1 MCASQMV
8 MQHWARKYNNI
19 LLKAG
24 LRVLLLR
31 GYVDDGCQGST
42 VLRRG
47 MKFDQERSEFIFSE
61 DQLEIDERENLPDN
75 IRMAQ
80 RCLPAMNSVNENLKF
95 TTEAPEDFPNKRL
108 PTLDFM
114 IWMIRGIIYHS
125 YYEKTMG
132 NQLTVMQRSAM
143 SETQK
148 MAILSNELVRRVSN
162 IHRDVLHDELEG
174 VIEHYISQLKSSG
187 YNRKQARETVVCGIV
202 GWRRKLERR
211 EKKGQKQYQEAKD
224 TLEKRTDDQLL
235 EKTTWYKG
243 DRKRKRENKESKYQY
258 RPPPTKR
265 RRGKQQQ
272 GAGKKEDDKSKD
284 KPKVKA
290 VMFVPFTKHSELANR
305 LRDNEEKM
313 ESMSGY
319 RMKVVERGGSKL
331 VDLLHKANPWAGGTA
346 IETDVSSVTPRRKR
360 ERQTARTVRKE
371 TVCTKRHA

>member
-1 MCASQMV
+1 MNEKLTSNLEPLRKMLPWRLTKPGVQPSMKSKCVNHKDVLADDDWVYPPITPTLEERRMIMGHVAEIGTRAIFEQFCYKFGGKAYHQQTGGPIGARVTMCASRMV

-31 GYVDDGCQGST
+31 GYVDDGRQGSN

-80 RCLPAMNSVNENLKF
+80 RCLFAMNSVNENLKF
-95 TTEAPEDFPNKRL
+95 TTEAPEDFPNRRL

-125 YYEKTMG
+125 YYEKTMR

-187 YNRKQARETVVCGIV
+187 
-202 GWRRKLERR
+202 
-211 EKKGQKQYQEAKD
+211 
-224 TLEKRTDDQLL
+224 
-235 EKTTWYKG
+235 
-243 DRKRKRENKESKYQY
+243 
-258 RPPPTKR
+258 
-265 RRGKQQQ
+265 
-272 GAGKKEDDKSKD
+272 
-284 KPKVKA
+284 
-290 VMFVPFTKHSELANR
+290 
-305 LRDNEEKM
+305 
-313 ESMSGY
+313 
-319 RMKVVERGGSKL
+319 
-331 VDLLHKANPWAGGTA
+331 
-346 IETDVSSVTPRRKR
+346 
-360 ERQTARTVRKE
+360 
-371 TVCTKRHA
+371 